1 MCVYK
6 YKNILISIFIKRK
19 KNLYFIIF
27 RYFRSFLDSGGINY
41 AEYEG
46 NILQL
51 IVTSRI
57 VGKGNQLGI
66 KKRVLISIF

>member
-1 MCVYK
+1 M
-6 YKNILISIFIKRK
+6 
-19 KNLYFIIF
+19 YFIIF
-27 RYFRSFLDSGGINY
+27 RYFRSFFDSGGINY
-41 AEYEG
+41 PENEG

-57 VGKGNQLGI
+57 FGKGKQLRI